1 MIIKEV
7 FKQFTVYKCDVASS
21 FMYAH
26 FDNPDLFMD
35 GLSDY
40 LLSESNLL
48 NYANTL
54 TPIEL
59 TPTPAIYNFSFTLC
73 FSFKIL

>member
-26 FDNPDLFMD
+26 FDNPDLFM
-35 GLSDY
+35 
-40 LLSESNLL
+40 ESGF
-48 NYANTL
+48 Y
-54 TPIEL
+54 PQI
-59 TPTPAIYNFSFTLC
+59 IC
-73 FSFKIL
+73 